1 MKDKILTIDVGTGST
16 RAAIVRIDGAMIGFA
31 QREYEQTTPR
41 AGWSEQ
47 APSLWWQ
54 AACDCIR
61 EVLYRY
67 PETAAQIAVIGACGQ
82 MHGTVLLDDRGE
94 LVEDRALL
102 WNDKRSQP
110 QVDAFNARE
119 GWEKWLA
126 HLNNPPAAAWPAFK
140 LAWWRENH
148 PDRWSQLAKVL
159 MPKDYIN
166 FMLTGA
172 MATDSGVYEPGM
184 ASDSTGTSTL
194 MTVVSPRPLHHP
206 LVNNLHLANA
216 AWGGFTILDAGGDA
230 VRWARLALADNQ
242 ITHPQLL
249 QEAAA
254 VPAGAEGL
262 LFLPY
267 LTGERLAEHTNS
279 RAQFFGLQ
287 RKHRRGHLFRAV
299 LEGVA
304 FASWRN
310 LRQLQKCGQ
319 YPQQMIASGGGA
331 RSSLWLEIKAAAYNL
346 PILSTRNQENG
357 VTGCGIIAGVGV
369 GLYADF
375 ASGVRQTV
383 QFDKLISPDP
393 RLRDYYHACC
403 ELFDTLYRQS
413 AALYDRLD
421 ALSVGP
427 D

>member
-110 QVDAFNARE
+110 QVDAFIARE
-119 GWEKWLA
+119 GREKWLA

-172 MATDSGVYEPGM
+172 MATDYSEASCYFLMDSETRSWSSQACETFGLRVDQLPELKLSSDIIGQVTQRAADLTGLPAGIPVVAGTSDMAASLLGSGVYEPGM

-206 LVNNLHLANA
+206 LVNNLHVDKAFMGTNSLSLKHGAC
-216 AWGGFTILDAGGDA
+216 
-230 VRWARLALADNQ
+230 VAD
-242 ITHPQLL
+242 IM
-249 QEAAA
+249 
-254 VPAGAEGL
+254 
-262 LFLPY
+262 
-267 LTGERLAEHTNS
+267 LAETKRGMVEHASQVIIVCDYSKLNNTS
-279 RAQFFGLQ
+279 LAQFT
-287 RKHRRGHLFRAV
+287 
-299 LEGVA
+299 
-304 FASWRN
+304 
-310 LRQLQKCGQ
+310 
-319 YPQQMIASGGGA
+319 
-331 RSSLWLEIKAAAYNL
+331 AADR
-346 PILSTRNQENG
+346 I
-357 VTGCGIIAGVGV
+357 
-369 GLYADF
+369 D
-375 ASGVRQTV
+375 TV
-383 QFDKLISPDP
+383 VV
-393 RLRDYYHACC
+393 
-403 ELFDTLYRQS
+403 
-413 AALYDRLD
+413 DRL
-421 ALSVGP
+421 P
-427 D
+427 DDVQAYRNAGIQVISLDEENLL